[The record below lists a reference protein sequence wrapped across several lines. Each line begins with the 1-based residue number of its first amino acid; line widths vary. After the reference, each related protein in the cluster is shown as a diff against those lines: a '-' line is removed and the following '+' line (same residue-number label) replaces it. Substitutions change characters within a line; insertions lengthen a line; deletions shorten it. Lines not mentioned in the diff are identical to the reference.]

1 MDIWSKLKNTFSNQ
15 EEAVK
20 SADFVYRMGITNVI
34 PRDNAIDNLLNLRK
48 RIKSVAKK
56 EQIIQRIQELRKL
69 Y

>member
-1 MDIWSKLKNTFSNQ
+1 MDA
-15 EEAVK
+15 EEELFY
-20 SADFVYRMGITNVI
+20 SSMLIEFRTYRMGITNVI